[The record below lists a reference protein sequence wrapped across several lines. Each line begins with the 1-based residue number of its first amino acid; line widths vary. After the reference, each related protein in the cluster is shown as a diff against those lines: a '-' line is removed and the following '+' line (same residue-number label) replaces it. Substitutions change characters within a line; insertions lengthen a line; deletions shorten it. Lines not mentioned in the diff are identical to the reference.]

1 MTIRQETPAD
11 IKAIHCVHQAAFARE
26 EEAQLVDRL
35 RQNVAVF
42 VSELSLV
49 AIDGDDLVGHVLLSR
64 VHVVEDS
71 DTHESLAMAPVA
83 VRPDKQGRGIGSALI
98 KSALYQA
105 RHLGFSSV
113 IVLGHPGYYPRF
125 GFLPARRWHITPPFD
140 VPSDAFMA
148 IELYHEALNFVH
160 GTVVY
165 PVEFDAV

>member
-35 RQNVAVF
+35 RQNVSVF
-42 VSELSLV
+42 VPELSLV
-49 AIDGDDLVGHVLLSR
+49 AIDGDELVGHVLLSR

-113 IVLGHPGYYPRF
+113 IVLDIPAIIHVLAFYLPGAGTSHRHSMYLQMLLWLLSFIMGRSTSF
-125 GFLPARRWHITPPFD
+125 T
-140 VPSDAFMA
+140 
-148 IELYHEALNFVH
+148 AL
-160 GTVVY
+160 
-165 PVEFDAV
+165 